1 MENIVEIFEMG
12 ICCLIP
18 IYQQNTGNATKLI
31 TDQGTCFIDK
41 RMIKTVLKLLCKH
54 YTIHMESCREKYG
67 TIIHRQLG
75 VPLPIHSRLLLIPL
89 KMRKPMFGK
98 DGAYGYVN
106 LYGIESL
113 EEQNGYTVICLQ
125 SGIKVPSLHKLQT
138 VRRQINQA
146 KLVAGNIP
154 TVQSG
159 EGVREALDVFYE
171 TCEHPA
177 TKADIAILTKEIL
190 ELRRVLKKG
199 TLIHRN
205 EELKIK
211 SE

>member
-1 MENIVEIFEMG
+1 MENIAEIFEMG
-12 ICCLIP
+12 IGCLIP
-18 IYQQNTGNATKLI
+18 IYQPNSGNATQLI

-89 KMRKPMFGK
+89 KMRKPMFCK

-106 LYGIESL
+106 LYNIESL
-113 EEQNGYTVICLQ
+113 EEKGGVAVICLQ
-125 SGIKVPSLHKLQT
+125 SGIKVPSLHKIQT
-138 VRRQINQA
+138 VRQQINQA

-159 EGVREALDVFYE
+159 EGVKEALDIFYD
-171 TCEHPA
+171 TGGHPA
-177 TKADIAILTKEIL
+177 TKADIAILKNEIS
-190 ELRRVLKKG
+190 ELRRVLKRG
-199 TLIHRN
+199 TLFHRN
-205 EELKIK
+205 EKLRIEN
-211 SE
+211 E